1 MSKKECPSCG
11 AEVPVEAHRCKHCF
25 HDFAEQPKTKSGP
38 VVFLGFV
45 AAMMVVGA
53 GITYYNYSSQ
63 RSDRVVVDQETR
75 TFVVATSSTTG
86 MDSQRV
92 SFDKVTK
99 LEHVMGGEEAQFE
112 VVAVTSD
119 GGRYILQ
126 RSEERPL
133 TIQAQHFSAVIGKP
147 LVEVSNF
154 KGFGE

>member
-25 HDFAEQPKTKSGP
+25 HDFAEQPKSKSGP

-53 GITYYNYSSQ
+53 GITYSNYAAQ
-63 RSDRVVVDQETR
+63 RSDRVVIDQETR
-75 TFVVATSSTTG
+75 TFVVATTSTAG
-86 MDSQRV
+86 VDSERV
-92 SFDKVTK
+92 SFDAVTK
-99 LEHVMGGEEAQFE
+99 LEHVMGGDSAQFE
-112 VVAVTSD
+112 VVAVTKE
-119 GGRYILQ
+119 GARYVLQ

-133 TIQAQHFSAVIGKP
+133 TIQAQHFSKVLGKP